1 MFFSKASM
9 NRDFFSNNQ
18 VGEKLT
24 LYYNELK
31 KAIDR
36 GYIKGDT
43 VQIIRKNGLV
53 FGYVL
58 PNELVEFYEL
68 AVMHVYGIISI
79 HGNEWADE
87 RTLKRNDVLD

>member
-1 MFFSKASM
+1 MKKSSL
-9 NRDFFSNNQ
+9 FSNNK

-24 LYYNELK
+24 LYYDELK
-31 KAIDR
+31 EAIDR

-68 AVMHVYGIISI
+68 AATHVYGII
-79 HGNEWADE
+79 GM
-87 RTLKRNDVLD
+87 

>member
-1 MFFSKASM
+1 MFFSKAST
-9 NRDFFSNNQ
+9 NRDFFSNNK

-24 LYYNELK
+24 LYYDELK
-31 KAIDR
+31 EAIDR

-58 PNELVEFYEL
+58 PNEPVEFYEL
-68 AVMHVYGIISI
+68 AVMHVYGIMSM
-79 HGNEWADE
+79 
-87 RTLKRNDVLD
+87 

>member
-1 MFFSKASM
+1 MFFSKAST
-9 NRDFFSNNQ
+9 NRDFFSNNK

-24 LYYNELK
+24 LYYDELK
-31 KAIDR
+31 EAIDR

-58 PNELVEFYEL
+58 PNEPVEFYEL
-68 AVMHVYGIISI
+68 AVMHVYGII
-79 HGNEWADE
+79 GM
-87 RTLKRNDVLD
+87 

>member
-9 NRDFFSNNQ
+9 NRDFFSNNK

-24 LYYNELK
+24 LYYDELK
-31 KAIDR
+31 EAIDR

-53 FGYVL
+53 FSYVL
-58 PNELVEFYEL
+58 PNEPVEFYEL
-68 AVMHVYGIISI
+68 AAMHVYGIIS
-79 HGNEWADE
+79 
-87 RTLKRNDVLD
+87 V

>member
-9 NRDFFSNNQ
+9 NRDFFSNNK

-24 LYYNELK
+24 LYYDELK
-31 KAIDR
+31 EAIDR

-53 FGYVL
+53 FSYVL
-58 PNELVEFYEL
+58 PNEPVEFYEL
-68 AVMHVYGIISI
+68 AAMHVYGII
-79 HGNEWADE
+79 GM
-87 RTLKRNDVLD
+87 

>member
-1 MFFSKASM
+1 MFFSKAST
-9 NRDFFSNNQ
+9 NRDFFSNNK

-24 LYYNELK
+24 LYYDELK
-31 KAIDR
+31 EAIDR

-58 PNELVEFYEL
+58 PNEPVEFYEL
-68 AVMHVYGIISI
+68 AAMHVYGIIDSV
-79 HGNEWADE
+79 
-87 RTLKRNDVLD
+87 KRR